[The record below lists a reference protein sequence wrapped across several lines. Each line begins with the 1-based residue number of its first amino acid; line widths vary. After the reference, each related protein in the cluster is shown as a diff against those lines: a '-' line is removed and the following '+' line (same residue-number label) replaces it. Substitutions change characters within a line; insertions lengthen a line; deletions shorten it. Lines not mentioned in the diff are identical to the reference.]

1 MAEIKNYTI
10 NFGPQHP
17 AAHGVLRL
25 VLELDGEVIQRA
37 DPHIGLLHRATE
49 KLAETRTW
57 IQNVPYMDRLDYV
70 SMMANEHAYV
80 MAIEKLLQIEVPLRA
95 QYIRVMF
102 DEITRLLNHLLWI
115 GCHGLDVG
123 AMAVFLYAF
132 REREDLFDMYEAVS
146 GARMHAA
153 YYRPGGVYRDLPEDM
168 PQYSANKIRGQK
180 AMDKMNA
187 NRQGSLL
194 DFIEDFTNRF
204 PHYVDEYETLLTD
217 NRIWKQ
223 RLVDVGVVT
232 YNTALLWGFTGV
244 MLRGSGVSWDLRK
257 DRPYEIYDQLAFNV
271 PKGSVGDCYDRY
283 LIRIQEMRE
292 SLFIIQQIINRIPE
306 GSVKVCDSKYTA
318 PSRGHMKNDMESL
331 IHHFKYYT
339 EGITVPKGQIY
350 TAVEAPKGEFGVF
363 LVSDGTAKP
372 YRCKIRAPGFA
383 HLQGLNEMAVGH
395 MLADV
400 VTIIGTQDIVF
411 GEVDR

>member
-1 MAEIKNYTI
+1 MEFY
-10 NFGPQHP
+10 
-17 AAHGVLRL
+17 
-25 VLELDGEVIQRA
+25 
-37 DPHIGLLHRATE
+37 
-49 KLAETRTW
+49 
-57 IQNVPYMDRLDYV
+57 
-70 SMMANEHAYV
+70 
-80 MAIEKLLQIEVPLRA
+80 
-95 QYIRVMF
+95 
-102 DEITRLLNHLLWI
+102 
-115 GCHGLDVG
+115 
-123 AMAVFLYAF
+123 
-132 REREDLFDMYEAVS
+132 ERVS
-146 GARMHAA
+146 GARMHAS
-153 YYRPGGVYRDLPEDM
+153 YVRPGGVALDLP
-168 PQYSANKIRGQK
+168 KG
-180 AMDKMNA
+180 
-187 NRQGSLL
+187 LL
-194 DFIEDFTNRF
+194 DDIYSFVQQFSARIDEIE
-204 PHYVDEYETLLTD
+204 ELLTH

-257 DRPYEIYDQLAFNV
+257 DRPYEIYNQLAFNV

-292 SLFIIQQIINRIPE
+292 SLSIIQQTINKMPE

-363 LVSDGTAKP
+363 LVSDGSAKP
-372 YRCKIRAPGFA
+372 YRCKIRAPDFA

-411 GEVDR
+411 GSVDR

>member
-1 MAEIKNYTI
+1 MNSISRVRKLKNFTI

-25 VLELDGEVIQRA
+25 VLELDGETITYA
-37 DPHIGLLHRATE
+37 DPHIGLLHRGTE
-49 KLAETRTW
+49 KLIESKNYLQAL
-57 IQNVPYMDRLDYV
+57 PYFDRLDYV
-70 SMMANEHAYV
+70 SMMVQEHCYSLAV
-80 MAIEKLLQIEVPLRA
+80 ESLCNLEIPIRA
-95 QYIRVMF
+95 SYIRVLF
-102 DEITRLLNHLLWI
+102 SEITRILNHLLAVS
-115 GCHGLDVG
+115 CHALDVG
-123 AMAVFLYAF
+123 ALTPLLWAF
-132 REREDLFDMYEAVS
+132 EEREKLMEFYERVS
-146 GARMHAA
+146 GARMHAS
-153 YYRPGGVYRDLPEDM
+153 YVRPGGVALDLP
-168 PQYSANKIRGQK
+168 KG
-180 AMDKMNA
+180 
-187 NRQGSLL
+187 LL
-194 DFIEDFTNRF
+194 DDIYSFVQQFSARIDEIE
-204 PHYVDEYETLLTD
+204 ELLTH

-257 DRPYEIYDQLAFNV
+257 DRPYEIYNQLAFNV

-292 SLFIIQQIINRIPE
+292 SLSIIQQTINKMPE

-363 LVSDGTAKP
+363 LVSDGSAKP
-372 YRCKIRAPGFA
+372 YRCKIRAPDFA

-411 GEVDR
+411 GSVDR